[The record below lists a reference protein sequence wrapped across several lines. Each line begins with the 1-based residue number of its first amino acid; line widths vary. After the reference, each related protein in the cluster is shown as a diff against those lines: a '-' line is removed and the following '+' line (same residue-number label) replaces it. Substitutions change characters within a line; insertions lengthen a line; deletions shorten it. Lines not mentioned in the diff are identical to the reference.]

1 MSDAFVKV
9 RDLRKT
15 YEVREG
21 LFGRPRPLHAVA
33 GVSFDVP
40 AGSTF
45 GLVGESGS
53 GKSTIAKMLMLAE
66 PATAGSIEIG
76 KRDLTRLDRKEREQ
90 FHLELQPVL
99 QDPYSSLN
107 PRMRV
112 GRIIDE
118 PLRVHGLLGAAG
130 RRAKVAELLELVGLP
145 ADAARRYPHEMSG
158 GQRQR
163 VSIARALALDPK
175 CMILDEPVSA
185 LDVSIQAQ
193 ILNLLKDLQQRL
205 GLTYLL
211 ISHDL
216 AVVAYMSQRVGV
228 LYLGEFMEIGD
239 AADIVSGSRHP
250 YTQALIASV
259 DARSGGASARLVSGE
274 IPSPMNPPGG
284 CPFNPRCPHAT
295 DLCRS
300 EKPALRQVADGQ
312 WSACHFADT
321 LAPLTRCA
329 TAGGHGKTPAPAATA
344 A

>member
-1 MSDAFVKV
+1 MSEAFVKV

-15 YEVREG
+15 YEVRKG

-33 GVSFDVP
+33 GVTFEIA
-40 AGSTF
+40 AGATF

-53 GKSTIAKMLMLAE
+53 GKSTIAKMVMLAE
-66 PATAGSIEIG
+66 PPTSGSLEVG
-76 KRDLTRLDRKEREQ
+76 QRDLTRLGRKEKDR
-90 FHLELQPVL
+90 FHMELQPVL

-112 GRIIDE
+112 GSIIDE
-118 PLRVHGLLGAAG
+118 PLRVHRMLGGAG
-130 RRAKVAELLELVGLP
+130 RRAKVAELLDLVGLP
-145 ADAARRYPHEMSG
+145 PDAARRYPHEMSG

-216 AVVAYMSQRVGV
+216 AVVAYMSERVGV
-228 LYLGEFMEIGD
+228 LYLGEFMEIGR
-239 AADIVSGSRHP
+239 AEDIVARSRHP

-259 DARSGGASARLVSGE
+259 DARSGGAAARLVSGE
-274 IPSPMNPPGG
+274 IPSPMNPPPG
-284 CPFNPRCPHAT
+284 CPFNPRCPHAV
-295 DLCRS
+295 DRCRS
-300 EKPALRQVADGQ
+300 EKPLLRQVGDGQ
-312 WSACHFADT
+312 WSACHLADT
-321 LAPLTRCA
+321 LPPLERGAPQ
-329 TAGGHGKTPAPAATA
+329 AGHARPAAA
-344 A
+344 AAA